1 MAQRYAIFTEEHE
14 AYRESVRA
22 FVQRELR
29 PHAEDWERAED
40 FPDAVFR
47 RMGELELFGNKFDEA
62 HGGSAAGLI
71 FEAVLI
77 EELARCGSGGVA
89 AGLGAHAQIALPP
102 IAAFGT
108 EDQKRRWLA
117 PGIRGEKIAALAITE
132 PEAGSDVAAITTRAV
147 RDGDDYVVNGGKVF
161 ITNGCRADLL
171 VTAVRTSATPDG
183 GGDPHDGISF
193 LVIERG
199 TVGVDQSTRLE
210 KLGWRASDT
219 AQIFFSD
226 ARVPAANL
234 LGEEGQAFRMIMA
247 NFQWERLAM
256 ALGAVAGAGETLHL
270 AEAHA
275 AERRAFQRPIVRFQ
289 AIRHKLVEMATEIEM
304 ARHLTYHALWLVSQ
318 GRDAVKEVSMA
329 KVAAT
334 EAACR
339 VADAAVQ
346 IHGGYGYMM
355 EFPVQRAWRDARLG
369 PIGGG
374 TTQIMR
380 EIIARSM
387 DL

>member
-1 MAQRYAIFTEEHE
+1 
-14 AYRESVRA
+14 
-22 FVQRELR
+22 
-29 PHAEDWERAED
+29 
-40 FPDAVFR
+40 
-47 RMGELELFGNKFDEA
+47 
-62 HGGSAAGLI
+62 
-71 FEAVLI
+71 
-77 EELARCGSGGVA
+77 
-89 AGLGAHAQIALPP
+89 
-102 IAAFGT
+102 
-108 EDQKRRWLA
+108 
-117 PGIRGEKIAALAITE
+117 
-132 PEAGSDVAAITTRAV
+132 
-147 RDGDDYVVNGGKVF
+147 
-161 ITNGCRADLL
+161 
-171 VTAVRTSATPDG
+171 
-183 GGDPHDGISF
+183 
-193 LVIERG
+193 
-199 TVGVDQSTRLE
+199 
-210 KLGWRASDT
+210 
-219 AQIFFSD
+219 
-226 ARVPAANL
+226 
-234 LGEEGQAFRMIMA
+234 MIMA